1 VDTPPPT
8 IGACMERAY
17 QPNSPGV
24 ASEIIDGEAVIMN
37 LKTGKYFSAASSGCL
52 IWACIEKAQPVDHI
66 AKLFVA
72 QYAATPEQAKT
83 EVHRFIQDLLAE
95 DLIRAAESASP
106 LSLSDIGG
114 SETRKSFNAPIL
126 NTYSDMQDLL
136 LLDPIHDVDEAGWPT
151 PSASMKA

>member
-1 VDTPPPT
+1 
-8 IGACMERAY
+8 MERAY

-72 QYAATPEQAKT
+72 QYAATPDQAKT
-83 EVHRFIQDLLAE
+83 EIDRFIQDLLAE
-95 DLIRAAESASP
+95 DLIRAADGASL
-106 LSLSDIGG
+106 LSLSDVGG
-114 SETRKSFNAPIL
+114 SETRKTFNAPIL